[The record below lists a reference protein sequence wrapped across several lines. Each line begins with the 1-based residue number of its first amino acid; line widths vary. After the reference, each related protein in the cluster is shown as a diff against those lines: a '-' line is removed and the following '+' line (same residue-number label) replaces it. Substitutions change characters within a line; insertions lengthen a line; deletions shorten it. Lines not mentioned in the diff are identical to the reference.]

1 MKSIAV
7 IARKGGSGK
16 TTVAFNLAVAAHRRA
31 FRVQLADMDP
41 QGSSSAVINARK
53 GSGPSILRATGK
65 ELLDAHKLGAGDRFD
80 VCILDTPAGSEDAVA
95 HAIALAQI
103 SLLVV
108 RPTFLD
114 LAATL
119 QTAQILRRLRKPG
132 LMLINQAPTSRGG
145 IEPPSVKRAF
155 EALRLMQL
163 PVAPVALRARA
174 VYQSSLTSGRSVE
187 ELEPGNAA
195 AEEIARLW
203 TYLERFAV
211 GVSRPSAVA

>member
-1 MKSIAV
+1 MKNIAV

-16 TTVAFNLAVAAHRRA
+16 TTVAVNLAIAAHRRA
-31 FRVQLADMDP
+31 YRVQLADTDP
-41 QGSSSAVINARK
+41 QGSSSKVLAARK
-53 GSGPSILRATGK
+53 GPGPSVVEVAGPGLR
-65 ELLDAHKLGAGDRFD
+65 GALEAAEADRVD
-80 VCILDTPAGSEDAVA
+80 IALIDTPAASEDAVA
-95 HAIALAQI
+95 HAIGLAHV

-119 QTAQILRRLRKPG
+119 QTAQILRQLRRPG
-132 LMLINQAPTSRGG
+132 LILLNQAPTARGG
-145 IEPPSVKRAF
+145 IEPPAVKRAL

-174 VYQSSLTSGRSVE
+174 LYQSSLTTGRSVE

-195 AEEIARLW
+195 AEEIGRLW
-203 TYLERFAV
+203 TYLERFAL
-211 GVSRPSAVA
+211 GAGRSSAVA

>member
-1 MKSIAV
+1 MKNIAV

-16 TTVAFNLAVAAHRRA
+16 TTVAVNLAVAAHRRA
-31 FRVQLADMDP
+31 YRVHLADTDP
-41 QGSSSAVINARK
+41 QGSSTKVLSARK
-53 GSGPSILRATGK
+53 TPGPSISEIPGSELPAALRAAEDDGV
-65 ELLDAHKLGAGDRFD
+65 D
-80 VCILDTPAGSEDAVA
+80 VAVLDTPAGSEDSVA
-95 HAIALAQI
+95 HAIALAHV

-119 QTAQILRRLRKPG
+119 QTAQILRQLRRPG
-132 LMLINQAPTSRGG
+132 LILLNQAPTSRGG
-145 IEPPSVKRAF
+145 VEPPAVKRAL

-174 VYQSSLTSGRSVE
+174 LYQNSLTSGRSVE

-195 AEEIARLW
+195 AEEIGRLW
-203 TYLERFAV
+203 AYLERFAL
-211 GVSRPSAVA
+211 GAARSSAVA